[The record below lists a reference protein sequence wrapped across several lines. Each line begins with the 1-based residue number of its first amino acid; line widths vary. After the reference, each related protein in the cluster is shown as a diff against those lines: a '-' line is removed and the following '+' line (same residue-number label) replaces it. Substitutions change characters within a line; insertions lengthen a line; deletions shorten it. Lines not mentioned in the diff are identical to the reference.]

1 MLRKNTNVKANSNVR
16 MRSRRKAK
24 PSPLSLPSSSRIIPL
39 ASIATLSLLSI
50 TALSPVALPFGLG
63 SINMEDAN
71 AEGGV
76 ATFSGWL
83 SSSVTLTMADS
94 VSETIE
100 PTVAGAFKN
109 LATVAHVEVNNSD
122 YYEVSMHASSKDMTN
137 VASGSDAKIGS
148 ITTAGNAASFNN
160 NQWGYNLTKNGAGV
174 TTAVP
179 TTADTEYQ
187 PVATNATAMRG
198 LVSKQLLTMPLMTTT
213 P

>member
-1 MLRKNTNVKANSNVR
+1 MLRKNTNVKASSNVR

-63 SINMEDAN
+63 SMNMEDAN

-100 PTVAGAFKN
+100 PTVQGAFKN

-122 YYEVSMHASSKDMTN
+122 YYEVSMHASS
-137 VASGSDAKIGS
+137 
-148 ITTAGNAASFNN
+148 
-160 NQWGYNLTKNGAGV
+160 
-174 TTAVP
+174 
-179 TTADTEYQ
+179 
-187 PVATNATAMRG
+187 
-198 LVSKQLLTMPLMTTT
+198 
-213 P
+213 